1 MTTFN
6 GAIGN
11 LYIEAAYRTHFYAN
25 GTWTAIYW
33 NLTTTWNF
41 HPEGLMPY
49 TSPVYSKAQMRV
61 IDPTNNAY
69 YIEVTRFDTNVGFS
83 IMVHGWAAETWE
95 FTVTSTSVTA
105 TLFTYNL
112 STPDVETEPVLI
124 YLNGVYLDA
133 KNMTLG
139 SFTMNDVFNSTMGT
153 RDYLI
158 VCSDFGPTVPTTTF
172 DYGIMGMCL
181 VILSILTFAS
191 FRFQPLFII
200 NGFVWIT
207 VAMLIIEPV
216 QATIALLCL
225 GVGLIFAMWGA
236 YRALLG

>member
-6 GAIGN
+6 GAVGN

-41 HPEGLMPY
+41 HPEGWMPY

-61 IDPTNNAY
+61 LDPTNNAY

-95 FTVTSTSVTA
+95 FTVTSTSATA

-124 YLNGVYLDA
+124 YLNGIYLDS

-139 SFTMNDVFNSTMGT
+139 SFSMNDVFNSTMGT

-158 VCSDFGPTVPTTTF
+158 VCSDFGPTTPTTTF

-200 NGFVWIT
+200 NGFAWIM
-207 VAMLIIEPV
+207 VSVIIIEPV
-216 QATIALLCL
+216 QATMALLCL